1 MRHRK
6 IKKRKIKVA
15 HQRSA
20 NWPKSSEKCYKC
32 NVDASFSQHRNIVD
46 IDMCIYDDQVVTLIV
61 VYTYKTDEADICILG
76 GVGEGGWLA
85 LNCLCDKLMLIDK
98 ESIFSSFK
106 RMFTKIENG
115 SQFFFPQRSVQ
126 RPILIQSK
134 CSLSPTS
141 GLAFLKFELYP
152 KFVVV
157 VGSEVL
163 AGKNIKIVNPDF
175 VTEIRP

>member
-1 MRHRK
+1 MG
-6 IKKRKIKVA
+6 
-15 HQRSA
+15 Q
-20 NWPKSSEKCYKC
+20 
-32 NVDASFSQHRNIVD
+32 
-46 IDMCIYDDQVVTLIV
+46 
-61 VYTYKTDEADICILG
+61 
-76 GVGEGGWLA
+76 
-85 LNCLCDKLMLIDK
+85 NCLCDKLMLIDK

-157 VGSEVL
+157 VGYVKIIFNQKLLFFKWLKTIVWSSEVL

-175 VTEIRP
+175 VTEIRPWISLLHYHINLNYIWCILTWSFLKIFASTLLLN